1 LLAHTNVNEDA
12 VTTTETSSS
21 SLIATQ
27 QERVPLYRNTT
38 VIKWVL
44 QVIVLALVIFAGWF
58 FGQQAA
64 DNLAQKGVQFD
75 FDFININQG
84 FDIAFGI
91 DANPDT
97 GGRALWVG
105 MVNTIRLALAAII
118 VSTILGVVL
127 GVSRLS
133 NNWIAN
139 RVSSIIIETL
149 RNIPL
154 LVQIFIWVVVFQ
166 QFGRLEAD
174 TPARLGGLLYTSA
187 RGLSIPRLFAS
198 DGFYQWLIWIIIG
211 AVVAR
216 FVYKNRVAER
226 DATGVDTKAGPI
238 AAGVVLV
245 FALIGWFAHRIWGF
259 LEVPLQAISD
269 GWGAIPQVLV
279 QLLLT
284 ALAIGGSALWIKR
297 FLDARRTPAGLAK
310 LTDDDYFRIVFSV
323 LSAVVAL
330 VFFWVIWPGLSSW
343 IVNSGSDFW
352 QVAADKFGT
361 DDLGNERTGSP
372 LGFAMPDVIPNER
385 NPNIVQYSTEALTL
399 PIEFM
404 AIFSALTLY
413 TAVFI
418 AEIVRGGILAVPKG
432 QTEAADAIGLNRM
445 QALRFI
451 ILPQAFRV
459 SLPPLGNQYLNLTKN
474 TSLAIAALF
483 TDVYVVGNTVINQS
497 GRVLSVFLIWMA
509 FYLTLSLIIS
519 VVVNFFN
526 VRLAIVER

>member
-1 LLAHTNVNEDA
+1 MTA
-12 VTTTETSSS
+12 VDPDTT
-21 SLIATQ
+21 SLITTQ

-44 QVIVLALVIFAGWF
+44 QITVLGLVIFAGWL
-58 FGQQAA
+58 FGRQAA
-64 DNLAQKGVQFD
+64 DNLAAKGIQFD

-105 MVNTIRLALAAII
+105 MVNTIRLAASSI
-118 VSTILGVVL
+118 VVATILGVVL

-133 NNWIAN
+133 SNFVAS
-139 RVSSIIIETL
+139 RVSSFIIETL
-149 RNIPL
+149 RNIPV
-154 LVQIFIWVVVFQ
+154 LVQIFLWLVVFQ

-174 TPARLGGLLYTSA
+174 SGPVEGWLYATA
-187 RGLSIPRLFAS
+187 RGVSIPRIFAS
-198 DGFYQWLIWIIIG
+198 DGFYQWAVWLVIG
-211 AVVAR
+211 AVVTR
-216 FVYKNRVAER
+216 LVYKNRVAER
-226 DATGVDTKAGPI
+226 EATGADTKAGFVGF
-238 AAGVVLV
+238 GVFVL

-259 LEVPLQAISD
+259 LEIPLQAISD
-269 GWGAIPQVLV
+269 GWGAIPQALV
-279 QLLLT
+279 QVLLS
-284 ALAIGGSALWIKR
+284 AVAIGASAWWIKR
-297 FLDARRTPAGLAK
+297 FLDSRRTPAGLAK
-310 LTDDDYFRIVFSV
+310 LTDDDYFRLAFSAF
-323 LSAVVAL
+323 SAVVAL
-330 VFFWVIWPGLSSW
+330 VVFWVIWPGLSSW

-352 QVAADKFGT
+352 QVAADKFGS
-361 DDLGNERTGSP
+361 DEAGNSRTASP
-372 LGFAMPDVIPNER
+372 IGFARPSIVANAN
-385 NPNIVQYSTEALTL
+385 NPNIVQYNLQGLTL

-404 AIFSALTLY
+404 TIFTALTLY

-432 QTEAADAIGLNRM
+432 QTEAGAAMGLTNM

-483 TDVYVVGNTVINQS
+483 TDVFVVGNTVINQS
-497 GRVLSVFLIWMA
+497 GRVLSVFLIWMV

-519 VVVNFFN
+519 AVVNYFN
-526 VRLAIVER
+526 NRLAIVER